1 METFQ
6 IYTPV
11 AKGKPKIDKIE
22 AFANL
27 LGFGSEN
34 AIKRSDLVVK
44 CVCAGLI
51 AYNVKDKDRAMRIL
65 LEKARREYV
74 ILNDGQGQGYYRPTA
89 KELISLARSNQRE
102 NSRAIKV
109 FSSTKKAKAL
119 EEDYKH
125 GRLDGGD

>member
-11 AKGKPKIDKIE
+11 AKGKPKMDKIE

-34 AIKRSDLVVK
+34 AIKRPDLVVK
-44 CVCAGLI
+44 CVEAGLI
-51 AYNVKDKDRAMRIL
+51 SPDAVDKDRAMRNL
-65 LEKARREYV
+65 LEKVRREYV
-74 ILNDGQGQGYYRPTA
+74 ILNDGAGQGYYRPTQ
-89 KELISLARSNQRE
+89 KELVSLARSNKRE

-125 GRLDGGD
+125 GRLEEG